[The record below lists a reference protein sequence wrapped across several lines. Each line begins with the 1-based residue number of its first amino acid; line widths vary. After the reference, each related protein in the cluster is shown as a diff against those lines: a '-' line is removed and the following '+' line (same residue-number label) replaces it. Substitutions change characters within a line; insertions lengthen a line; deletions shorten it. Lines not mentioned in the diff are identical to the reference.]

1 MLLRHGVLVGAIVI
15 TVIYLIG
22 LTVSL
27 AGSSLDG
34 DLLGLAKLGV
44 VIAWIGWVGVAARDS
59 VIEHQR
65 AMSRVRRPD
74 R

>member
-1 MLLRHGVLVGAIVI
+1 LGAIVI
-15 TVIYLIG
+15 TVIYLLG
-22 LTVSL
+22 LTASL
-27 AGSSLDG
+27 AGTSIDDGLLSLPR
-34 DLLGLAKLGV
+34 V
-44 VIAWIGWVGVAARDS
+44 VMVIAWIGWIGVAVRDS